1 MACTAQAGNFFQ
13 DAEISWGQGR
23 GKIVDGGRRLDLTLD
38 RGSGSG
44 FQSRK
49 EYLFGKVDMQIR
61 LVPGNSAG
69 TVTTFY
75 VSKLGFLIRSRR
87 VFHALSCASSCG
99 MLMEPSLVCGRAAF
113 VAGAGEAGAAVPPL
127 VRPHQQL
134 PHLLHHLEPR
144 AWKGRG
150 TDSGRD
156 FFKLTNKEGYDV
168 LAAVSG
174 TGIVSGFR
182 WEPDAFSS
190 ETARYGLPPLRTPF
204 RHGTGLRG
212 VVLAFK
218 VRVVQQGRRLVFAG
232 RAVQGELPFREV
244 RS

>member
-1 MACTAQAGNFFQ
+1 MRSFALGIIAMACTAQAGNFFQ

-38 RGSGSG
+38 KGSGSG
-44 FQSRK
+44 FQSRN
-49 EYLFGKVDMQIR
+49 EYLFGKVDMQ
-61 LVPGNSAG
+61 
-69 TVTTFY
+69 
-75 VSKLGFLIRSRR
+75 SKLGFLIRSRR

-168 LAAVSG
+168 LAALSG
-174 TGIVSGFR
+174 TGIVSAGNQTRF
-182 WEPDAFSS
+182 
-190 ETARYGLPPLRTPF
+190 L
-204 RHGTGLRG
+204 
-212 VVLAFK
+212 
-218 VRVVQQGRRLVFAG
+218 QRLHVTVFP
-232 RAVQGELPFREV
+232 R
-244 RS
+244 